1 MRKFLIIAA
10 SLLIILLIVDR
21 TILKDKGLLSQVQID
36 QYEEIENPEN
46 VAVGLEIGQ
55 KAPEI
60 QLETL
65 DGESFQLSD
74 YEGKKILLNFWAS
87 WCGPCEEEMPYM
99 EKVYKEYKDDGFEVI
114 AVNMTKTERNET
126 NAANFVKANELSFII
141 PMDPEGVVLDN
152 YEVIAYPTSYFIDS
166 DGIIRNKVLGALNED
181 FLEKEILRLP

>member
-1 MRKFLIIAA
+1 
-10 SLLIILLIVDR
+10 
-21 TILKDKGLLSQVQID
+21 
-36 QYEEIENPEN
+36 
-46 VAVGLEIGQ
+46 
-55 KAPEI
+55 
-60 QLETL
+60 
-65 DGESFQLSD
+65 
-74 YEGKKILLNFWAS
+74 
-87 WCGPCEEEMPYM
+87 MPYM

-126 NAANFVKANELSFII
+126 NAADFVKANELSFII